1 MSAPVLTVALNPA
14 LDQTIT
20 LDRLRL
26 GEVHRAR
33 SVRIDVAGKGVNVA
47 SCLADWGVATAV
59 TGVLGAGNATAFDA
73 LFAAKQIADGF
84 VRRPGDTRTNVKLLD
99 LEAAD
104 TTDINL
110 PGLVVDGADF
120 DAVRA
125 RLLAHSTA
133 GSIVVLAGSL
143 PAGLADDSYARLI
156 AELAARGVRCV
167 LDTSGA
173 PLVAALDAPRDAL
186 PYAVKPNR
194 HELEAWAG
202 RALSTQAELIAA
214 ARELQTR
221 GIVLVAISQGA
232 DGALFLRGDEI
243 VQAKPL
249 PVAVGSTVGAGDAM
263 VAGLTAALLADASLE
278 DLARLATAF
287 AAAKLGC
294 DGAHL
299 PPREQVL
306 ALAKQVQIQRLGR
319 EADRRSKAQPFP
331 LSPRE
336 RGGGEGLSPISQTK
350 RSQPHGDPQ

>member
-1 MSAPVLTVALNPA
+1 MSPAVLTVTLNPA

-20 LDRLRL
+20 LERLRL

-33 SVRIDVAGKGVNVA
+33 SVRIDAAGKGVNVA
-47 SCLADWGVATAV
+47 SCLADWGLATAV
-59 TGVLGAGNATAFDA
+59 TGVLGTGNATAFEA
-73 LFAAKQIADGF
+73 LFAARQIADGF
-84 VRRPGDTRTNVKLLD
+84 LRRPGDTRTNIKLVD

-110 PGLVVDGADF
+110 PGLVVDAAAF

-125 RLLAHSTA
+125 RLATQCS
-133 GSIVVLAGSL
+133 GNVVVLAGSL

-156 AELAARGVRCV
+156 AELATRGARCV

-173 PLVAALDAPRDAL
+173 PLVAALDAPREAL

-214 ARELQTR
+214 ARELLAR
-221 GIVLVAISQGA
+221 GVVLVAISQGA

-263 VAGLTAALLADASLE
+263 VAGLTAALLAEASLE

-306 ALAKQVQIQRLGR
+306 ALSKRVQVQRLDG
-319 EADRRSKAQPFP
+319 ATDRRRSPAIPPSPPGRGAGGKEAPSHQKA
-331 LSPRE
+331 
-336 RGGGEGLSPISQTK
+336 K